1 MLMDPTITDISI
13 ETKQIPQKD
22 NSLPKISNI
31 LEDSKIIFLK
41 DMENRKDPIIN
52 LKANMQMERKLEEYL
67 NGIKTNFILFMR
79 GHLTKKM
86 NFKVKV
92 FTL

>member
-1 MLMDPTITDISI
+1 MDPTITDISI

-67 NGIKTNFILFMR
+67 NGIKTNFNLFMR